1 MKYLRFVKN
10 KNHNT
15 KNNNIERQKFL
26 NKAIG
31 TRSFCSYE
39 QITKGLK
46 RQKPNA
52 DNIEF

>member
-15 KNNNIERQKFL
+15 KNNNIERQNFL

-31 TRSFCSYE
+31 YCSLNSYE
-39 QITKGLK
+39 FKTEGI
-46 RQKPNA
+46 
-52 DNIEF
+52 